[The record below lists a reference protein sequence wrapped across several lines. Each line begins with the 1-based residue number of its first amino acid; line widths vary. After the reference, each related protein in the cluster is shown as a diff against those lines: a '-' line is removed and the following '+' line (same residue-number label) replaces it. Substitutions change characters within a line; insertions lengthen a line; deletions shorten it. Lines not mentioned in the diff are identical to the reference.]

1 MIDNSN
7 IKSKEKALLIGVIH
21 GELDE
26 KIVKDHLDEL
36 CLLAITAGAKG
47 CW

>member
-7 IKSKEKALLIGVIH
+7 IKSKEKALLIGVVH

-26 KIVKDHLDEL
+26 K
-36 CLLAITAGAKG
+36 
-47 CW
+47 